1 MKNKLIG
8 LCYGLLIL
16 LCAGNL
22 NAIAAKQQVVN
33 NAKPMDFAYGRYLEL
48 DTEVQEN
55 TLVRLQLPVSVVDQL
70 VFSDKRDL
78 RIFNS
83 NERALP
89 MAILSNQ
96 GVYHYELARKHSLK
110 QLPIHEGTVVL
121 PTNQA
126 VNVKPAIMRT
136 ADTKNFN
143 LEAYFS
149 TAEQRGYSGMLQK
162 IQLQRDIKFAD
173 IAELS
178 LFTKGKYSQKWEYR
192 GSKNISLIP
201 ASNSYEL
208 SDFISY
214 SLELMAGDDWL
225 ILWKEPVGISQQ
237 EGFDVLLVEKKRL
250 PPVAAEYVPI
260 ELEKEPSEGYQAIY
274 KLPGKGQDIGQLL
287 LEIDEKML
295 LFVNVEVSFSGHPD
309 DWVSIKSLVLDSRDK
324 TQGTLLNVDRKNIQ
338 RIRLTAPKSAWNKA
352 PKISREFYSPV
363 VIFNR
368 SGDEPYLL
376 AWGAANVA
384 DASLNMDDL
393 LCINCTNTAPI
404 VSMVNAYL
412 SNKAADLAG
421 QQATEIKQPLFSG
434 VQLNIWFWLIMVL
447 SGCTLLFMSVK
458 LIRESSNK
466 TQE

>member
-8 LCYGLLIL
+8 LRYALLML
-16 LCAGNL
+16 LCVGNL
-22 NAIAAKQQVVN
+22 NAVAAKQTVVS

-48 DTEVQEN
+48 DTEAQDN
-55 TLVRLQLPVSVVDQL
+55 TLVRLQLPVNVVDQL
-70 VFSDKRDL
+70 VFGDKRDV

-96 GVYHYELARKHSLK
+96 GVYNYELARKHSLK

-126 VNVKPAIMRT
+126 LNVNSVMRA
-136 ADTKNFN
+136 ADTKSFN
-143 LEAYFS
+143 VEAYLS
-149 TAEQRGYSGMLQK
+149 TAEQRGSAGMLQT
-162 IQLQRDIKFAD
+162 IRLLRDITFAD

-178 LFTKGKYSQKWEYR
+178 LFTKSQYSQKWEYR
-192 GSKNISLIP
+192 GSKNINLTP
-201 ASNSYEL
+201 AITSYEL
-208 SDFISY
+208 SDFTSY
-214 SLELMAGDDWL
+214 PLELMTEDDWL
-225 ILWKEPVGISQQ
+225 ILWKEPVGMSQQ
-237 EGFDVLLVEKKRL
+237 TGLDVLLVEKKRL
-250 PPVAAEYVPI
+250 LPVAAEYVPI
-260 ELEKEPSEGYQAIY
+260 ELEKESSAGYQAIY
-274 KLPGKGQDIGQLL
+274 KLPGKGQDIAQLL

-295 LFVNVEVSFSGHPD
+295 LFVNVEVSFSEHPD
-309 DWVSIKSLVLDSRDK
+309 DWTSIKSLVLDSRDK
-324 TQGTLLNVDRKNIQ
+324 TQGTLLSVNRKNVQ

-352 PKISREFYSPV
+352 PKISREFYAPV

-376 AWGAANVA
+376 AWGATNVA
-384 DASLNMDDL
+384 DASLSIDDL
-393 LCINCTNTAPI
+393 LCVNCTNTAPI
-404 VSMVNAYL
+404 VSMVNAHL
-412 SNKAADLAG
+412 SDKTIDLAG
-421 QQATEIKQPLFSG
+421 EQATKIKQPLFSG
-434 VQLNIWFWLIMVL
+434 VQLNIWFWLIMVF